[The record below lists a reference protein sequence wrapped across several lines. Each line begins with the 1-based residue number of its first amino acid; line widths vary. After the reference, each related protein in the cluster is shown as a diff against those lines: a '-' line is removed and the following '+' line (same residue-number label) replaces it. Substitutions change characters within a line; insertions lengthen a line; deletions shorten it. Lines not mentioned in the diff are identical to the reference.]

1 MKPHTLRRLMQQFDT
16 DRPEKDESKA
26 VKKDRRAKVRLV
38 QKADTAARRVNR
50 ASRREGMGGNAPALW
65 RELYRACGPEWDQV
79 DDIEAELKEMR
90 S

>member
-1 MKPHTLRRLMQQFDT
+1 MKPHTLHRLRQQFEI

-26 VKKDRRAKVRLV
+26 VKKDRRAKVLLV

-50 ASRREGMGGNAPALW
+50 ASRREGMGCDAAALW
-65 RELYRACGPEWDQV
+65 REWYRACCPEWDQV
-79 DDIEAELKEMR
+79 DDIEAKLKEMR